1 MLKHSTS
8 VLLTLLC
15 ILAAHVQAEITLTG
29 ETNAPETSMFAQ
41 GAKVKLFY
49 HVSGLQPNQGN
60 LTLELNV
67 VDEKEKSLK
76 KFSLPVKA
84 DSEGRWSATVAPPCE
99 RLGFYRVYSKLSNGI
114 LLSKLASRKA
124 GFLTYAVV
132 FGEDRYKE
140 YPMEE
145 TFFGNHGPSFG
156 FHRMIGLRW
165 GYKGKNWSVLEPKK
179 PGEYARNPKADQI
192 DLLGELPKWKEYYQT
207 NQNPIPKWMEDP
219 RYRITKNGKWVRF
232 TPEGEK
238 YYAEYLKTFAA
249 NYAKQIKQNQ
259 VRALIQITWEPH
271 FPWNFSGT
279 AEDLVQIHKN
289 AYQAIH
295 AGTKDAWVIG
305 PTAAGLDTLDWHREL
320 FEAGLLK
327 YVDAI
332 SIHPYFA
339 FPPEQNG
346 MVEKVRAFK
355 ALIRKYAGRDLDIH
369 GNEAG
374 FPTHELPER
383 EILQMHGIVR
393 SNLILLGEGFKSN
406 MVFYSHDYWGE
417 PGYGYTY
424 NLNPKREFGTDKI
437 APKPLVPAI
446 GAAAYFLNGHTS
458 AGAIESLGDTAWGY
472 AYQRKDGFTTL
483 ALWDYSGNPREVEIP
498 VGRAEI
504 ELGDMM
510 GNTRKVKTD
519 DGTLKLTLTE
529 DPVYVIDVD
538 LDLWGRGAVRPIAP
552 DQSKISAISGGTVT
566 ISGTLHAKKVPMNGT
581 LLLSGDPKWKLPQ
594 MKQEFQVKA
603 GKAAAY
609 SFRLVLPKNLPEGNL
624 PLMLKF
630 VSGGKSIA
638 ATPLLLQIKPPVAID
653 EVLPDFR
660 NGKKCLKIKMR
671 ELSGND
677 IEGNLETRIVGNPD
691 GRKRMRFRIKGGGSA
706 EILCVYD
713 DLDVNPLKNDDLELT
728 VATDSGFRFKR
739 KEKMNFLS
747 AVYRPGIRIDGN
759 LADWKGVPV
768 WPFEPDMIRDEA
780 KIYQGRKDLDASI
793 SFAWNESGLLFLVDV
808 RDNVYCQPHTGW
820 QTWDGDSLQMGFTRR
835 VRYKETANMLQDK
848 MNVAYSEIDFALT
861 KNGPEVYRTVTFD
874 NTRFPIAQISLKDA
888 PLKVVK
894 TLQPD
899 GSTRLQYEISVPW
912 KFLNMPSAPGAGS
925 CIGWSMS
932 VNDRDQQKGP
942 RAWLEAFR
950 LKKPEDFGI
959 LVLTK

>member
-1 MLKHSTS
+1 MSRYPFFT
-8 VLLTLLC
+8 LLTAFGL
-15 ILAAHVQAEITLTG
+15 LAAARGEITLTG
-29 ETNAPETSMFAQ
+29 DTNAPETSMFPQ
-41 GAKVKLFY
+41 GAKVELFY
-49 HVSGLQPNQGN
+49 RISGLQPDQGD

-84 DSEGRWSATVAPPCE
+84 DSEGRWSGTVKPPCE
-99 RLGFYRVYSKLSNGI
+99 RLGFYRVYTKLSNGI
-114 LLSKLASRKA
+114 TLPKLGSRKA

-132 FGEDRYKE
+132 FGEHRYKE

-145 TFFGNHGPSFG
+145 TFFGSHGPSFG

-165 GYKGKNWSVLEPKK
+165 GNKGKHWSALEPQK
-179 PGEYARNPKADQI
+179 PGEYAKNPKADQV
-192 DLLGELPKWKEYYQT
+192 DLLGEVPKWKEYYQT

-219 RYRITKNGKWVRF
+219 RYRITKNGKWARF

-249 NYAKQIKQNQ
+249 NYAKQIKQHQ
-259 VRALIQITWEPH
+259 PRAFIQIMWEPH

-279 AEDLVQIHKN
+279 AEDIVRIHRN

-295 AGTKDAWVIG
+295 AGTQDAWVIG
-305 PTAAGLDTLDWHREL
+305 PTSAGLDTLDWHQEL

-332 SIHPYFA
+332 SIHPYFP

-383 EILQMHGIVR
+383 ENTQMYGIVR

-406 MVFYSHDYWGE
+406 MVFYAHDYWYE

-424 NLNPKREFGTDKI
+424 NLNPKREFGTDKV

-458 AGAIESLGDTAWGY
+458 AGAIESLGNTAWGY

-483 ALWDYSGNPREVEIP
+483 ALWDYSGNPGEVEIP

-510 GNTRKVKTD
+510 GNTRKAKTN
-519 DGTLKLTLTE
+519 DGSLKLTLTE

-538 LDLWGRGAVRPIAP
+538 PELWGRGAVRTISPERT
-552 DQSKISAISGGTVT
+552 KVSAISGGTVT
-566 ISGTLHAKKVPMNGT
+566 LAGTLNAKKVPLNGT
-581 LLLSGDPKWKLPQ
+581 LQLSADPKWKLPS
-594 MKQEFQVKA
+594 MKQEFQIKA
-603 GKAAAY
+603 GESAAY
-609 SFRLVLPKNLPEGNL
+609 SFRLTLPKNLPEGNL
-624 PLMLKF
+624 PLTLNF
-630 VSGGKSIA
+630 LSGQKRISA
-638 ATPLLLQIKPPVAID
+638 STLLLQIKPPIAID
-653 EVLPDFR
+653 EILPDFR
-660 NGKKCLKIKMR
+660 SGKKCLKVKMR
-671 ELSGND
+671 ELSGR
-677 IEGNLETRIVGNPD
+677 ETTGTLETRIVGNPD
-691 GRKRMRFRIKGGGSA
+691 GRKRLRFRINGGGTA
-706 EILCVYD
+706 ELLCVYD
-713 DLDVNPLKNDDLELT
+713 DLDVNPLKNDDVELR

-739 KEKMNFLS
+739 KDRMNFLS
-747 AVYRPGIRIDGN
+747 AAYRPGIRIDGDFS
-759 LADWKGVPV
+759 DWKDLPSY
-768 WPFEPDMIRDEA
+768 PFDPEMILDES
-780 KIYQGRKDLDASI
+780 KIYQGKNDLEASI
-793 SFAWNESGLLFLVDV
+793 SFAWNEFGLFFLVDV
-808 RDNVYCQPHTGW
+808 RDNIFFQPHTGW
-820 QTWDGDSLQMGFTRR
+820 KTWDGDCLQMGFTRT
-835 VRYKETANMLQDK
+835 VRYKESANMLQDK

-874 NTRFPIAQISLKDA
+874 GTRFPIAQIALKDA

-894 TLQPD
+894 TQQSD
-899 GSTRLQYEISVPW
+899 GSVRLQYEVSVPW
-912 KFLNMPSAPGAGS
+912 KFLNMPSAPSAGS
-925 CIGWSMS
+925 RIGWSIS
-932 VNDRDQQKGP
+932 INDRDKAKGS
-942 RAWLEAFR
+942 RISLEAFP
-950 LKKPEDFGI
+950 LKKPQEFGI